1 MSDHFDSDRVNADE
15 QRVRALLGAVDA
27 PAPGPLRARIAELNA
42 APPSRRR
49 LRLPALAFG
58 GAFATAAAAAALVV
72 VLTAGTSA
80 PTALRTAAI
89 ALAQPRGSAPARLVA
104 TGTQIAFPDWTAA
117 GWPSAGVRHD
127 KLGGRSVTTEFY
139 RARSST
145 IGYSIVSGSALRWG
159 SGGHTVLRSHAEYR
173 LLRAGGARIVA
184 WVQDGHTCVIASR
197 SAPGATLLSLAIEQ
211 DSTATVSAPM
221 GWASPQQVAARA

>member
-15 QRVRALLGAVDA
+15 QRVRALLSAVDA

-117 GWPSAGVRHD
+117 GWPSAGVRH
-127 KLGGRSVTTEFY
+127 EFY

-221 GWASPQQVAARA
+221 GWASPQQLAARA